1 MGSNKG
7 KKYIWGTVIYPSA
20 IQYFK
25 ENIIS
30 LQCQT
35 NKDFFILII
44 NEVIDSNEIKKMMAC
59 VENAYYIVEAK
70 NKDNPVLNRIQLLND
85 AIKFGGDLLI
95 IGDCDDLFSSDRA
108 GKIIDAYNRYSDAS
122 FFYNKIVY
130 IDGSD
135 AMPKLPE
142 KTDSLYDVAQYNYLG
157 MSNTAINLKKL
168 DDNFLNSLN
177 ECCSN
182 IFDWYLYSR
191 IILNSGYGIKINDAC
206 TKYRIYGGNI
216 AGVRSFSRENLLYE
230 YTIKK
235 KHYEM
240 LAKYDMLF
248 EDLLKKISNLDIDE
262 LYINYNNAEYEKNR
276 HYWWDLIQ
284 VEVAK

>member
-1 MGSNKG
+1 MDELKDNHEDF
-7 KKYIWGTVIYPSA
+7 T
-20 IQYFK
+20 
-25 ENIIS
+25 NILDTIS
-30 LQCQT
+30 LEF
-35 NKDFFILII
+35 K
-44 NEVIDSNEIKKMMAC
+44 NEFE
-59 VENAYYIVEAK
+59 Y
-70 NKDNPVLNRIQLLND
+70 ND
-85 AIKFGGDLLI
+85 A
-95 IGDCDDLFSSDRA
+95 LF
-108 GKIIDAYNRYSDAS
+108 YSD
-122 FFYNKIVY
+122 
-130 IDGSD
+130 
-135 AMPKLPE
+135 
-142 KTDSLYDVAQYNYLG
+142 
-157 MSNTAINLKKL
+157 
-168 DDNFLNSLN
+168 
-177 ECCSN
+177 
-182 IFDWYLYSR
+182 
-191 IILNSGYGIKINDAC
+191 GIKINDAC